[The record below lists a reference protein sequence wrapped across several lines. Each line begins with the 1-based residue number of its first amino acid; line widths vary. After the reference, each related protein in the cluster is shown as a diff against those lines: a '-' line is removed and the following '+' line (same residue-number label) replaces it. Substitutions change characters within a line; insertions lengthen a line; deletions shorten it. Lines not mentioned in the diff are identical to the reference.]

1 MTEPPELWSSP
12 FGEAFLD
19 RVRGITT
26 ELFIISPYVRLDGVS
41 RVLETL
47 KTNPFLDK
55 VSVRVLT
62 RFDEDA
68 FAGGHSH
75 PQALLALLDLGE
87 FCRVEMRW
95 LPNLHAKVYVFDR
108 EAALVTSANL
118 TADSF
123 FQGRGGGNTEERAG
137 DLEYGVLLK
146 SPPAVEKLLSDME
159 RFWQAAAPVT
169 EEELNRVRGAG

>member
-12 FGEAFLD
+12 FGEAFLE
-19 RVRGITT
+19 RVRGVKS

-41 RVLETL
+41 RVVETL
-47 KTNPFLDK
+47 KANPSLDK
-55 VSVRVLT
+55 LGIRVLT

-75 PQALLALLDLGE
+75 PKALLTLLDLGE
-87 FCRVEMRW
+87 FCQVELRW

-123 FQGRGGGNTEERAG
+123 FQGKGGGNTEERAG

-146 SPPAVEKLLSDME
+146 SPPVVEKLLSDME
-159 RFWQAAAPVT
+159 RFWHAAAPVT
-169 EEELNRVRGAG
+169 AEELGRVT